1 MKHQNRRKWNTV
13 IKRVKKS
20 VYISDDEQKTLTM
33 WGLFA
38 DEFIPAGAFVLEYV
52 GEVVTAKDGDKRGRI
67 YDSLGMSYLFDMND
81 LDDDDSFD
89 KKQ

>member
-1 MKHQNRRKWNTV
+1 MKHQNRRQWYTI

-20 VYISDDEQKTLTM
+20 VYINPDEEKSLTM

-38 DEFIPAGAFVLEYV
+38 EEFIPAGAFVVEYV

-81 LDDDDSFD
+81 FDEDDSLD
-89 KKQ
+89 KK